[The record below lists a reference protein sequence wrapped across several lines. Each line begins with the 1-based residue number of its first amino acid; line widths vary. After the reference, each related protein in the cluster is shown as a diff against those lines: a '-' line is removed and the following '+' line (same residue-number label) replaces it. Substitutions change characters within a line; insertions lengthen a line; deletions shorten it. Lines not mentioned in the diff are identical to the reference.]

1 MKREKLLKRLIALV
15 LIIVMTLSFA
25 GCQQSQEVQ
34 DPQEN
39 GQETEEGIYTPGT
52 YTGVGKG
59 INGNVAVSVTVDAN
73 NIVEITVTEHNET
86 PGISDAAIDEV
97 PKKIIETQSVD
108 VDGVSG
114 ATMTSDAIKE
124 AVQSALNQAMGIDEG
139 TETDEVE
146 MAFTEPDVIVVGA
159 GFAGV
164 NAAIEAA
171 DLGAKVMLF
180 EQNSIIGGSINY
192 AGGTL
197 SGAGTKMQKDAG
209 VEDTPELFY
218 EDIKRLGGD
227 IFIPELT
234 RKHVEKSAEAVDWID
249 SLGAD
254 FGDRLPK
261 QPATYESFG
270 IPREHRVERGTVY
283 LETVRPLLEKHVEDG
298 NVVLLLETQVVDII
312 IEDGAV
318 TGVVAKTKD
327 GKEAE
332 YKAKATILA
341 TGGYG
346 HNEEWINRYNFKN
359 VLTSAPAHASG
370 SGYEF
375 AEKAG
380 AVFSNMEY
388 LPAYP
393 GGVPVSD
400 TGFIQSVTA
409 KTSKYPGVIWV
420 NLDGKRMIDEIDSTP
435 GPIQNTWATAP
446 ENIVYIVFDET
457 VRQENEPILTVSSKL
472 DEGWTRFEEE
482 IEKGE
487 VIFKADTIEELAELA
502 GINPEALKETV
513 EEYNSYVDLG
523 EDKEFGRTSSLQK
536 IENGPYYAVKTVP
549 YVLLTKGGPLMNDK
563 AQILNADGE
572 PIPGLYQCGELIGGA
587 NIGGAASIGGLANTI
602 CVVWGKIAAQSAV
615 EFSLK

>member
-1 MKREKLLKRLIALV
+1 
-15 LIIVMTLSFA
+15 
-25 GCQQSQEVQ
+25 
-34 DPQEN
+34 
-39 GQETEEGIYTPGT
+39 
-52 YTGVGKG
+52 
-59 INGNVAVSVTVDAN
+59 
-73 NIVEITVTEHNET
+73 
-86 PGISDAAIDEV
+86 
-97 PKKIIETQSVD
+97 
-108 VDGVSG
+108 
-114 ATMTSDAIKE
+114 
-124 AVQSALNQAMGIDEG
+124 
-139 TETDEVE
+139 
-146 MAFTEPDVIVVGA
+146 
-159 GFAGV
+159 
-164 NAAIEAA
+164 
-171 DLGAKVMLF
+171 
-180 EQNSIIGGSINY
+180 
-192 AGGTL
+192 
-197 SGAGTKMQKDAG
+197 
-209 VEDTPELFY
+209 
-218 EDIKRLGGD
+218 
-227 IFIPELT
+227 
-234 RKHVEKSAEAVDWID
+234 
-249 SLGAD
+249 
-254 FGDRLPK
+254 
-261 QPATYESFG
+261 
-270 IPREHRVERGTVY
+270 
-283 LETVRPLLEKHVEDG
+283 
-298 NVVLLLETQVVDII
+298 
-312 IEDGAV
+312 
-318 TGVVAKTKD
+318 
-327 GKEAE
+327 
-332 YKAKATILA
+332 
-341 TGGYG
+341 
-346 HNEEWINRYNFKN
+346 
-359 VLTSAPAHASG
+359 
-370 SGYEF
+370 
-375 AEKAG
+375 
-380 AVFSNMEY
+380 MEY